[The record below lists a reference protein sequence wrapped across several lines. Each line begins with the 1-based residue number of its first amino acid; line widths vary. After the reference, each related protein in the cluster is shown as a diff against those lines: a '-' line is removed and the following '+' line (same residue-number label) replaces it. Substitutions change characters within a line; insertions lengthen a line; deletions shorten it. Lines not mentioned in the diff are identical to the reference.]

1 MANAAW
7 LALAVMAHNLGRA
20 VDLCAGPELA
30 RATATTRRHRVH
42 HARPP
47 YPHRP
52 ASTTA
57 TTRALAMGRPDPTGT
72 GPHPRDPT
80 ALLTTDPRPDD
91 QDPEKPADRQNRAA
105 PSSTTPTPRPD
116 HHRPDRAHDRQ
127 WTPASHREHR
137 HRVLGP
143 ARVDPDRVGQVPHPG
158 EDSSGGV
165 LGDVLL
171 GPGVVGTP
179 PPGSSLW
186 TRTPG
191 GAAPFSRTP
200 SPSSLPPPDAP
211 TPHAGRAPQ
220 PRRPCTAVARTA
232 ALGCSSGGPLPNRE
246 RWGQER

>member
-91 QDPEKPADRQNRAA
+91 QDPEKPAEPRCPQLDHPDTAA
-105 PSSTTPTPRPD
+105 RSSPPRP
-116 HHRPDRAHDRQ
+116 RP
-127 WTPASHREHR
+127 
-137 HRVLGP
+137 
-143 ARVDPDRVGQVPHPG
+143 
-158 EDSSGGV
+158 
-165 LGDVLL
+165 
-171 GPGVVGTP
+171 
-179 PPGSSLW
+179 
-186 TRTPG
+186 
-191 GAAPFSRTP
+191 
-200 SPSSLPPPDAP
+200 
-211 TPHAGRAPQ
+211 
-220 PRRPCTAVARTA
+220 
-232 ALGCSSGGPLPNRE
+232 
-246 RWGQER
+246 